1 MLLFGEKSDDC
12 LLGEIVCT
20 LADMRVSD
28 HPSLVNQMEG
38 RPIPGVVALP
48 YCEVVVDGNRVREP
62 EPLHGILHVV
72 EFPFPEELRRVDTD
86 DDESLARVLL
96 VPCLDPRQRP
106 LTIDSP
112 IRPEFQEHDLPPKVL
127 ELQWLGVDP
136 GCGGQLR
143 RRAILQGTYECVGRN
158 HDDPENCEAKNGD

>member
-48 YCEVVVDGNRVREP
+48 YCEVVVDGYRVREP

-112 IRPEFQEHDLPPKVL
+112 IRPEFQEHNLAPQLLK
-127 ELQWLGVDP
+127 LQGIGVNP
-136 GCGGQLR
+136 GCVGQLR
-143 RRAILQGTYECVGRN
+143 RLAALQQTHESVTGNRRY
-158 HDDPENCEAKNGD
+158 PEEDET

>member
-1 MLLFGEKSDDC
+1 MLLFGEKSDNRP
-12 LLGEIVCT
+12 LSEIVCT

-28 HPSLVNQMEG
+28 HPSLVNQMQG

-48 YCEVVVDGNRVREP
+48 YCEVVVDGN
-62 EPLHGILHVV
+62 GIGQAETSHRFLHVV

-106 LTIDSP
+106 LTVDSP
-112 IRPEFQEHDLPPKVL
+112 IGPEFQ
-127 ELQWLGVDP
+127 
-136 GCGGQLR
+136 
-143 RRAILQGTYECVGRN
+143 
-158 HDDPENCEAKNGD
+158 